1 MSGKTK
7 PFAALMLSILLCST
21 LVASVA
27 AQSAVW
33 FNIIIPSVY
42 ARSEP
47 AWTASRVA
55 SLFDGDVVHVIGKN
69 ADGTWLQVRVSG
81 LAPSGWVYFT
91 VGEIAGD
98 FSTVPVVD
106 SSTASTSTST
116 SQSTVTTQTAQQTT
130 TSSVN
135 RIWINISAPSTY
147 ARNGP
152 GFTNTRVASLFQGE
166 SYLANG
172 RNDLGTWL
180 RLVVPGAGN
189 LWISTFVVVAGSNFG
204 LLPVA
209 SAEASTT
216 TSPATTT
223 STPPT
228 IAVPVA
234 VAAPSTSLGGFE
246 LGGQVHGFG
255 SDAVS
260 AMRRA
265 GMTWVKRQARWA
277 PGTPA
282 SAHIGLIEEAHARGF
297 KILLSV
303 TGSSLDDAVPAN
315 FPDFAQLVAELAAAG
330 ADAIEV
336 WNEQNLIRGDG
347 ESIILPATFANLMAH
362 AYPAIKAANPG
373 TIVISGAPA
382 PTGFFGGCSTLGC
395 DDNHFI
401 AGFVAAGGLAY
412 TDCLGIHYNEGIL
425 SPTLSSGDPRG
436 ASSHYTRYY
445 QGMVDTYYALAG
457 GQRPLCFTELGYLSG
472 EDWGFIPAAYLWRPP
487 YNLTLAEHALY
498 LAEATSLS
506 RSQGKVRLLIVF
518 NVDLTFFGDDPK
530 TGDPQ
535 AGYAIIRLRLGGE
548 CPACDTLGAVMGA
561 G

>member
-7 PFAALMLSILLCST
+7 PFAALLLSILLCST
-21 LVASVA
+21 IVASVA
-27 AQSAVW
+27 AQSAIW
-33 FNIIIPSVY
+33 FDITVPSVY

-47 AWTASRVA
+47 DWAANRVA
-55 SLFDGDVVHVIGKN
+55 SLFNGDVARVIGKN
-69 ADGTWLQVRVSG
+69 ADGTWLQVEVSG

-91 VGEIAGD
+91 VGEVLGD
-98 FSTVPVVD
+98 IDTVPVVD
-106 SSTASTSTST
+106 SSTASTSTSV
-116 SQSTVTTQTAQQTT
+116 SPPTVTTQTI
-130 TSSVN
+130 TSSVTSI
-135 RIWINISAPSTY
+135 RIEISAPSTY
-147 ARNGP
+147 ARSGP
-152 GFTNTRVASLFQGE
+152 GFTNMRVASLFQGE
-166 SYLANG
+166 NYFANG

-180 RLVVPGAGN
+180 RVIVPGAGI
-189 LWISTFVVVAGSNFG
+189 LWVSTFVLVAGSNFG
-204 LLPVA
+204 LLPVV
-209 SAEASTT
+209 SAEASTNT
-216 TSPATTT
+216 TPVTTT
-223 STPPT
+223 STSPT

-234 VAAPSTSLGGFE
+234 VAAPSSSLGGFE

-260 AMRRA
+260 AMRRS

-282 SAHIGLIEEAHARGF
+282 SAHIGLIEEAHARSF

-336 WNEQNLIRGDG
+336 WNEQNIIRGDG
-347 ESIILPATFANLMAH
+347 ESIILPSTFANLMAH

-401 AGFVAAGGLAY
+401 AGFVTAGGLAY
-412 TDCLGIHYNEGIL
+412 TDCLGIHYNEGII

-436 ASSHYTRYY
+436 ASTHYTRYY
-445 QGMVDTYYALAG
+445 QGMVDTYNALAG

-472 EDWGFIPAAYLWRPP
+472 EDWGFIPGAYLWRPP
-487 YNLTLAEHALY
+487 FNMMVAEHAQY

-518 NVDLTFFGDDPK
+518 NVDLTFYGDDPQ
-530 TGDPQ
+530 G
-535 AGYAIIRLRLGGE
+535 GYAIIRTRLGGD
-548 CPACDTLGAVMGA
+548 CPACATLGAVMGA
-561 G
+561 S